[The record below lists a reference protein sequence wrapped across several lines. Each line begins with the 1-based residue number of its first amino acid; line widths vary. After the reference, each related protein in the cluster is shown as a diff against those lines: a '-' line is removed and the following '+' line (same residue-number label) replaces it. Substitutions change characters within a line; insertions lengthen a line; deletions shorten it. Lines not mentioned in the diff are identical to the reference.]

1 MTIAPYKDGTVT
13 NDHTYYGRGCN
24 NSWGTSGEGG
34 SQTPCPD
41 SNAGGR
47 YITTADGETQKN
59 GTYYNFQAAT
69 VGAGGAM
76 ATDKTDSPYTFCP
89 LGWQLPYSGTG
100 GDYDDKSRSW
110 NHLFKSYGLH
120 IGDGT
125 ATDATKVK
133 SYPFSY
139 VYSGYY
145 AWNTGRLYNQSN
157 AGNYWSST
165 VLSSTDAYLLH
176 TWSSVVR
183 PANTYGKVGG
193 LTVRCV
199 HHFIDGTV
207 RSEEHTSELQSHA

>member
-1 MTIAPYKDGTVT
+1 MTVAPYKDGALT
-13 NDHTYYGRGCN
+13 NDHSYYGRGCKN
-24 NSWGTSGEGG
+24 GWGTDGEGG

-41 SNAGGR
+41 SDAGGR
-47 YITTADGETQKN
+47 YVKTTDNETQKN

-76 ATDKTDSPYTFCP
+76 ATDKTDSSYTFCP

-139 VYSGYY
+139 VNSGNYY
-145 AWNTGRLYNQSN
+145 WGTGRLYNQSN
-157 AGNYWSST
+157 NGVYWSST
-165 VLSSTDAYLLH
+165 VVSSSDAYLLY

-183 PANTYGKVGG
+183 PADTNNKTGG
-193 LTVRCV
+193 FAVRCA
-199 HHFIDGTV
+199 F
-207 RSEEHTSELQSHA
+207 